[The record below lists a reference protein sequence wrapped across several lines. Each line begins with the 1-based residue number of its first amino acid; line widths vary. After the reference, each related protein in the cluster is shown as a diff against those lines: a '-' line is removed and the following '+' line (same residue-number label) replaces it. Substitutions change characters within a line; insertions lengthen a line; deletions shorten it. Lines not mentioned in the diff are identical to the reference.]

1 MFKNL
6 EKISCDSSI
15 FIVAFKGWSD
25 AAEGATNAIETL
37 ITQYEGEKFASF
49 EEEDL
54 FAFARERPLIKNS
67 KNGREISWP
76 NNDLFYVEN
85 AINESTS
92 LVVLNGTEPHFKW
105 KTFSSEIVKLLL
117 SMNVKAVVTL
127 GALLDSIPHTRG
139 VKTQITGQH
148 IYMPDEFKKK
158 KIEPSKY
165 EGPTG
170 VSSVIIEDFKKLNIP
185 SMSIWAHAPHYLQS
199 SPNPLVSKA
208 LLDEL
213 SKWLPL
219 NFDTKKLQ
227 KKSEKYISA
236 LDSAI
241 AQDSELKSYIE
252 KLETKYDSA
261 VVDFPPVDDDLLLKD
276 LEKFLET
283 NNKGNDSSSGE

>member
-1 MFKNL
+1 M
-6 EKISCDSSI
+6 
-15 FIVAFKGWSD
+15 
-25 AAEGATNAIETL
+25 
-37 ITQYEGEKFASF
+37 
-49 EEEDL
+49 
-54 FAFARERPLIKNS
+54 NS
-67 KNGREISWP
+67 
-76 NNDLFYVEN
+76 
-85 AINESTS
+85 
-92 LVVLNGTEPHFKW
+92 
-105 KTFSSEIVKLLL
+105 
-117 SMNVKAVVTL
+117 
-127 GALLDSIPHTRG
+127 
-139 VKTQITGQH
+139 
-148 IYMPDEFKKK
+148 KKK

-219 NFDTKKLQ
+219 SFDTSKLE

-283 NNKGNDSSSGE
+283 NNKGNDSRSGECIGY